1 MTPRP
6 SGSLRFFS
14 LFGIEVFIHW
24 TWFLVAYLFYSTGG
38 VFGSGLWFVV
48 IYGSLFGIVLLH
60 EFGHALACRSTGGQA
75 NLIVLWPLGG
85 VAYVSPPDRPGAVLW
100 SIAAG
105 PLVNVALVPVFA
117 VAILLARW
125 LVPAGAPLHEALW
138 TIGGINLML
147 LIFNMLPIY
156 PLDGGQIF
164 QALLWF
170 RMGRARSLK
179 FVSTLGLVVA
189 VVVAALLV
197 INGAIFSWGTWL
209 FIIAL
214 FVALQA
220 WQGRRMALAMIAME
234 EYSLGRA
241 LQRARQM
248 GDAGSYD
255 RL

>member
-6 SGSLRFFS
+6 SGSVRLLT
-14 LFGIEVFIHW
+14 LFGIDVFIHW
-24 TWFLVAYLFYSTGG
+24 TWFLVAWLFYSTGG
-38 VFGSGLWFVV
+38 VFGTGLWFIV

-105 PLVNVALVPVFA
+105 PLVNVLLIPVLAAAIVMARLWVPPEV
-117 VAILLARW
+117 
-125 LVPAGAPLHEALW
+125 PLHEALW
-138 TIGGINLML
+138 MIAGINLTL

-156 PLDGGQIF
+156 PLDGGQIL

-179 FVSTLGLVVA
+179 VVSTLGLIVALVVA
-189 VVVAALLV
+189 VLLV
-197 INGAIFSWGTWL
+197 TNGAIFNGGTWL
-209 FIIAL
+209 FIIAI
-214 FVALQA
+214 FVAMQA

-248 GDAGSYD
+248 GAPQHYDGS
-255 RL
+255 